1 MQRKLRTA
9 IFGVVSVA
17 ALIAVVAMVA
27 WPRLTRADSG
37 TTNVSS
43 VNPNTDGAYGG
54 ADVDNGSA
62 IVQLKGD
69 PLSTAVQTKPAHG
82 KKIDFNSNTVKSYRA
97 QLSAERNDFKQWLQ
111 ANAPKASVT
120 GQFDIALNAVS
131 VQLNGVTLDT
141 LRSAPMVQGAD
152 YEGYYHPTADATAD
166 PDLSL
171 INAFAAWD
179 NTTNPKAGE
188 GVKVAVIDTGID
200 ITHPC
205 FSDGGYAAQSP
216 IGDAR
221 FTNNKVIAAK
231 VFNNR
236 TPTFHYTAEALQ
248 EHGTHVAG
256 TIACNFDTPVS
267 IDGINVPHGISGVA
281 PHALLGNY
289 NVFPGNVTNARS
301 EDILNAMEAAYEDGF
316 DIENMSLGGGY
327 HGVLDLNS
335 KAVDDLD
342 QAGMVVAV
350 AAGNSGPGHFTV
362 ESPGRAERALTAG
375 AATVGHALMT
385 PVTVGGNTYGAVAG
399 SFATVSADLTAPLGV
414 TSGSGINGL
423 STACAATDLPAGSLS
438 GKIALITRGVCS
450 FSTKIRNA
458 QAAGAVA
465 VLMGNSVGGDPIAMG
480 QDGTPNQPTI
490 PAYMV
495 TKNDAGA
502 LKGFPGQAT
511 TIGVSKVYTVTGNN
525 DIMAG
530 FSSQG
535 PTLVDFRVKPDV
547 VAPGVNVLSSIPH
560 QFCATPPCFA
570 FFQGTSMA
578 TPHLAG
584 SAAVI
589 EWAHPGWSAAQVRS
603 AIVNTADQGKLINS
617 SGSGIAKDVQI
628 TGAGRENLGN
638 AVNATVALDPVSISF
653 NDIPSNSGES
663 RTRSVT
669 LTNLTSSA
677 ETLTL
682 SLTGADA
689 GITYTL
695 SATSVTLAAGDST
708 TLNITISLNAG
719 VTDGGHQAFL
729 RISNGSEVAH
739 AVVFTYVKN

>member
-9 IFGVVSVA
+9 ILGVVSIAAIVA
-17 ALIAVVAMVA
+17 IVAMMA
-27 WPRLTRADSG
+27 WPRQTRADSSG
-37 TTNVSS
+37 STSATS
-43 VNPNTDGAYGG
+43 VNPNTDGAYAG
-54 ADVDNGSA
+54 ADVDTSSA

-69 PLSTAVQTKPAHG
+69 PLATSVNTRPARG
-82 KKIDFNSNTVKSYRA
+82 KKIDFNNSAVKNYRA
-97 QLSAERNDFKQWLQ
+97 QLAAQRNDFKQWLQ

-131 VQLNGVTLDT
+131 VQLNGVSLDT
-141 LRSAPMVQGAD
+141 LRTAPMVQGAD
-152 YEGYYHPTADATAD
+152 YEGYYHPTSDATAD

-179 NTTNPKAGE
+179 NTTNPQAGS

-200 ITHPC
+200 LTHPC
-205 FSDGGYAAQSP
+205 FSDAGYLAQAR
-216 IGDAR
+216 IGDPT

-236 TPTFHYTAEALQ
+236 ISTFHYTPEAIQ

-256 TIACNFDTPVS
+256 TIACDFDTAVS
-267 IDGINVPHGISGVA
+267 INGISVPHGISGVA

-289 NVFPGNVTNARS
+289 NVFPGGVTNARN
-301 EDILNAMEAAYEDGF
+301 EDIFTAMEAAYQDGF

-327 HGVLDLNS
+327 HGGSDIDSQAIDN
-335 KAVDDLD
+335 LD

-399 SFATVSADLTAPLGV
+399 DFATVSSNLTANLSVV
-414 TSGSGINGL
+414 TGTGTNGL
-423 STACAATDLPAGSLS
+423 STACSALSAGSLT
-438 GKIALITRGVCS
+438 GTIALITRGVCS
-450 FSTKIRNA
+450 FSTKIRNT
-458 QAAGAVA
+458 QAAGAIA
-465 VLMGNSVGGDPIAMG
+465 VLVGNTVAGDPSAMG

-495 TKNDAGA
+495 TRNNAGA
-502 LKGFPGQAT
+502 LKAFNGQST
-511 TIGVSKVYTVTGNN
+511 TIGAARVYTVTGNN
-525 DIMAG
+525 DFMAG

-535 PTLVDFRVKPDV
+535 PTLVDFRAKPDV

-584 SAAVI
+584 SAAVV
-589 EWAHPGWSAAQVRS
+589 EWAHPDWSAVQVRS
-603 AIVNTADQGKLINS
+603 AIVNTADQGVLKKSTSTALET
-617 SGSGIAKDVQI
+617 DVLV
-628 TGAGRENLGN
+628 TGAGRENLGK
-638 AVNATVALDPVSISF
+638 AVSATVTLDPVSINF
-653 NDIPSNSGES
+653 NDIPSNSGEN
-663 RTRSVT
+663 RPRSVT
-669 LTNLTSSA
+669 LTNVSSSA
-677 ETLTL
+677 QTLTL
-682 SLTGADA
+682 SITGGDP
-689 GITYTL
+689 GVTYTL
-695 SATSVTLAAGDST
+695 SQPSVTLAAGEST
-708 TLNITISLNAG
+708 TLTVTISLNVGA
-719 VTDGGHQAFL
+719 TDGAHQAFL

-739 AVVFTYVKN
+739 AVLFTWVKN

>member
-9 IFGVVSVA
+9 ILGVVSLA
-17 ALIAVVAMVA
+17 AIIAVVAMMV
-27 WPRLTRADSG
+27 WPRQTHADANTLGSI
-37 TTNVSS
+37 
-43 VNPNTDGAYGG
+43 NPNTDAPYAG
-54 ADVDNGSA
+54 ADVDTGSA
-62 IVQLKGD
+62 LVQLKGD
-69 PLSTAVQTKPAHG
+69 PLATAAQTKPAQG
-82 KKIDFNSNTVKSYRA
+82 KKIDFNRSEVKNYRSQLAA
-97 QLSAERNDFKQWLQ
+97 QRNDFKQWLQ
-111 ANAPKASVT
+111 ANAPKANIT
-120 GQFDIALNAVS
+120 GQFDISLNAVS
-131 VQLNGVTLDT
+131 VQLNGVSLDT
-141 LRSAPMVQGAD
+141 LRSAPMVQGVD
-152 YEGYYHPTADATAD
+152 YEGYFHPTSDATAD

-205 FSDGGYAAQSP
+205 FSDAGYPAQTQL
-216 IGDAR
+216 GDPH

-236 TPTFHYTAEALQ
+236 ISTFHYTAEALQ
-248 EHGTHVAG
+248 EHGTHVSG
-256 TIACNFDTPVS
+256 TIACDFDTSVS
-267 IDGINVPHGISGVA
+267 MDGVSVPHGISGVA
-281 PHALLGNY
+281 PRALLGNY
-289 NVFPGNVTNARS
+289 NVFPGDVTNARS
-301 EDILNAMEAAYEDGF
+301 EDILNALEAAYQDGF
-316 DIENMSLGGGY
+316 DIANMSLGGGY
-327 HGVLDLNS
+327 HGGSDLVS
-335 KAVDDLD
+335 HAVDSLD
-342 QAGMVVAV
+342 QAGMVIAV
-350 AAGNSGPGHFTV
+350 AAGNSGPGHFTT

-385 PVTVGGNTYGAVAG
+385 PVTVSGNTNTYGAVAG
-399 SFATVSADLTAPLGV
+399 SFATVSSNLTAPLGV
-414 TSGSGINGL
+414 VTGTGVNGLNTACSALPSGSL
-423 STACAATDLPAGSLS
+423 T
-438 GKIALITRGVCS
+438 GKIALITRGVCA
-450 FSTKIRNA
+450 FSVKIRNA
-458 QAAGAVA
+458 QAAGAAA

-480 QDGTPNQPTI
+480 TDGTPNQPTI

-495 TKNDAGA
+495 TLGDAGA
-502 LKGFPGQAT
+502 LKAFDGQST
-511 TIGVSKVYTVTGNN
+511 TIGATQVYKVTGSN

-584 SAAVI
+584 SAAVV
-589 EWAHPGWSAAQVRS
+589 EWAHPDWSSAQVRS
-603 AIVNTADQGKLINS
+603 AIVNTADQGTLKNS
-617 SGSGIAKDVQI
+617 SGSGIAKDVLI

-638 AVNATVALDPVSISF
+638 AVNATVALDPVSINF
-653 NDIPSNSGES
+653 NDIPSNSGEN

-669 LTNLTSSA
+669 LTNDTSSTQ
-677 ETLTL
+677 TLTL

-689 GITYTL
+689 GITYAL
-695 SATSVTLAAGDST
+695 SQSSVTLAAGEST
-708 TLNITISLNAG
+708 TLTVTISLNAG

-739 AVVFTYVKN
+739 AVVFTWVKN